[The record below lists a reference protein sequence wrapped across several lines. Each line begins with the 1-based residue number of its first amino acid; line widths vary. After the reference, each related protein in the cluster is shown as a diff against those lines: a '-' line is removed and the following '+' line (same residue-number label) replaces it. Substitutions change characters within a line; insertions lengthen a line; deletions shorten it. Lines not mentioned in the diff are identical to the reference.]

1 MELESLSHAI
11 ERLAR
16 RGFTQDLRVEEGR
29 LLDPATGQ
37 VYEPELLGVD
47 EVVRFEGDSDPDE
60 QAVLFALRAPGGEP
74 LGILASAFGAGL
86 SLDEGEAIRRLGG
99 KTGWPGSAR

>member
-16 RGFTQDLRVEEGR
+16 RGFSHDLRVEEGR
-29 LLDPATGQ
+29 LLDPATGRS
-37 VYEPELLGVD
+37 YEPELLAVD

-60 QAVLFALRAPGGEP
+60 QAVLFALRAPGGQP
-74 LGILASAFGAGL
+74 LGTLASTFGAGL
-86 SLDEGEAIRRLGG
+86 PPEEGEVIRRLGG
-99 KTGWPGSAR
+99 KAGWERSAR